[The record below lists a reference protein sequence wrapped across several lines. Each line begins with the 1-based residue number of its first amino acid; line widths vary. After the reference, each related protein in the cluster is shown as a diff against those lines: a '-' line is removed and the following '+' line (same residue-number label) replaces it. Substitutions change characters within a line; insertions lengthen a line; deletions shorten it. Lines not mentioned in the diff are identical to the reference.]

1 MNIGKTMARKAKRAS
16 NAAKS
21 YFGFATADYNLNDEG
36 AVQRATDAGQ
46 ARAKI
51 KRAFER

>member
-1 MNIGKTMARKAKRAS
+1 MNIGKNMARKAKRAS
-16 NAAKS
+16 HAARS
-21 YFGFATADYNLNDEG
+21 YFGFATDNNHVNDEG
-36 AVQRATDAGQ
+36 AVQRAADAGQ